1 MRDRIRMWQHPDD
14 PMNDDPNM
22 DGASLL
28 IVGEQILSAGRERP
42 ALGLALARAR
52 ERPSDPGMWYIGTRM
67 AHQRAATT
75 SDVRFEGGAPP
86 LSALARRIEGGEFGR
101 WFVELKADADAGRV
115 HQVRTIARSG
125 VRLDP
130 LPSASSISAD
140 AAPLGVG
147 SDDVVTQPMQFPR
160 STAVPAIRAR
170 SGPR

>member
-101 WFVELKADADAGRV
+101 WFVELKPMPTRDACTRC
-115 HQVRTIARSG
+115 
-125 VRLDP
+125 
-130 LPSASSISAD
+130 
-140 AAPLGVG
+140 APLRAAASG
-147 SDDVVTQPMQFPR
+147 SIPFLRLPR
-160 STAVPAIRAR
+160 
-170 SGPR
+170 